1 MPRLLV
7 VLSLLGALALAASCS
22 KSEDGPV
29 VCLEAGSL
37 DGCTPAYEPT
47 YDNLYANTF
56 QPTCAKSGFSCHSP
70 DGHQGGLNFFDK
82 EAVYGQMVGHSVRAG
97 SPECSVLVQRVLST
111 DGFQR
116 MPPGKSIPAGEACAI
131 IAWVRDGAKR

>member
-1 MPRLLV
+1 MSRRV
-7 VLSLLGALALAASCS
+7 VVAFVACAMGGLFACS
-22 KSEDGPV
+22 KSDDDAV

-37 DGCTPAYEPT
+37 GSCTPAYEPT

-82 EAVYGQMVGHSVRAG
+82 EAVYGQLLSRSTRAG
-97 SPECSVLVQRVLST
+97 SPECSTLVQRVIST
-111 DGFQR
+111 DGFER
-116 MPPGKSIPAGEACAI
+116 MPPGKSLPAGEHCAI
-131 IAWVRDGAKR
+131 IAWVRAGAKR

>member
-1 MPRLLV
+1 MIRRSALL
-7 VLSLLGALALAASCS
+7 LSFALAVSCS
-22 KSEDGPV
+22 SSAADPV
-29 VCLEAGSL
+29 VCLEAGAL
-37 DGCTPAYEPT
+37 AACTPAYEPT

-82 EAVYGQMVGHSVRAG
+82 ETVYREMVGHSARPG
-97 SPECSVLVQRVLST
+97 SPECSTLVQRVLSK

-116 MPPGKSIPAGEACAI
+116 MPPGQSIAEGEQCAI
-131 IAWVRDGAKR
+131 IQWIRDGAKR